1 MRLTEYLDPDLVF
14 TGVDGTDVDAIL
26 GDFSTRLAEHR
37 SEISRDELESALV
50 EREKVHTTTLG
61 RGVAIPHATIA
72 GPEEP
77 VLMVARAREEIQ
89 FGPPETDPVL
99 FFFVLVSPPGR
110 EREHIKLLA
119 RICRLVR
126 APGFMD
132 ELREARDPREILE
145 VIERTDEEHV

>member
-14 TGVDGTDVDAIL
+14 TGVNGTDVDAVL
-26 GDFSTRLAEHR
+26 RDFATRL
-37 SEISRDELESALV
+37 SERRDEIPREALESALV
-50 EREKVHTTTLG
+50 ERERVHTTSLG

-77 VLMVARAREEIQ
+77 VLMVVRAGEEIQ

-132 ELREARDPREILE
+132 ELREAADSREMLE
-145 VIERTDEEHV
+145 VIERTDQEHV